1 MEDNMSSVSGNAM
14 ATKTARAKLST
25 TLAPENYNYLT
36 ALVRSGRASSLA
48 EAVDEAVE
56 NLRRSENRRRL
67 ARATAEYF
75 DALSPEAV
83 AEESSLAESLHD
95 AARGIDFDRQP

>member
-1 MEDNMSSVSGNAM
+1 M
-14 ATKTARAKLST
+14 ATRITRAKLST
-25 TLAPENYNYLT
+25 TLSHDNYQYLT
-36 ALVRSGRASSLA
+36 ALVRSGKASSLA
-48 EAVDEAVE
+48 EAIDEAVE

-95 AARGIDFDRQP
+95 AAGGIDFDREP